1 MLRYQK
7 LRQSLNEQAMH
18 FEIILNKLSPDILK
32 ERLALIRDKDKEE
45 LLADD
50 QSIFHNILK
59 AKGLLQFLKE
69 EAPPADELMQS
80 TKKRLTKKIKENISP
95 NRAQNDL
102 S

>member
-1 MLRYQK
+1 
-7 LRQSLNEQAMH
+7 MH
-18 FEIILNKLSPDILK
+18 FEIILNKLSPEILK

-69 EAPPADELMQS
+69 EAPPARGINAIYKEKVNKED
-80 TKKRLTKKIKENISP
+80 KREHISK
-95 NRAQNDL
+95 
-102 S
+102 